1 MQYRIQ
7 SKGQLL
13 VDGQM
18 IDAGAIVGTLETSL
32 ELSNVISALW
42 CGDMRAIAIEPMEA
56 RPADVRNVRR
66 ERDATSATTIEPPA
80 ADDPD
85 TLNAIDN
92 ANDTADVAA
101 AAAPSAVTTEIEV
114 VDATANPFEG
124 LAPRIADALLAA
136 GFQSR
141 ESVAEVATDGADA
154 FLDIDGIG
162 KSAAKKIIEWLHL

>member
-1 MQYRIQ
+1 MQYQIQ

-66 ERDATSATTIEPPA
+66 ERDATPVTTIEPP

-101 AAAPSAVTTEIEV
+101 PSVVATETEQPGE
-114 VDATANPFEG
+114 ATANPFDG

-136 GFQSR
+136 GFRSR

-154 FLDIDGIG
+154 FMDVDGIG